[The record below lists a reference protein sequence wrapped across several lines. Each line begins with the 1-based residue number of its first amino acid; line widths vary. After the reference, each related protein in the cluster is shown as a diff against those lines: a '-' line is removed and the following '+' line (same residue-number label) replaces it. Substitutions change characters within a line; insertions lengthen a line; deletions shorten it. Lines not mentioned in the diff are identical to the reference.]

1 MKPTYLVLIR
11 GVYLKLSTTRIS
23 RSTEIKMSSEILE
36 KHSLAQ
42 LLATDE
48 ITLTILPQKKGFF
61 RKHVEYEIKSS
72 KHKSQ
77 VCVYHCINLKLNTY
91 IYITLKKYI
100 TYDIYYRWSVGIL
113 ISWHFLKC

>member
-1 MKPTYLVLIR
+1 MCIPKTKYED
-11 GVYLKLSTTRIS
+11 K
-23 RSTEIKMSSEILE
+23 STEIKMSSEILE

-48 ITLTILPQKKGFF
+48 ITLIILPQKKGFF

-77 VCVYHCINLKLNTY
+77 VCVL
-91 IYITLKKYI
+91 
-100 TYDIYYRWSVGIL
+100 IL
-113 ISWHFLKC
+113 LYKFKIEYLFILL

>member
-1 MKPTYLVLIR
+1 MCIPKTKYED
-11 GVYLKLSTTRIS
+11 K
-23 RSTEIKMSSEILE
+23 STEIKMSSEILE

-48 ITLTILPQKKGFF
+48 ITLIILPQKKGFF

-77 VCVYHCINLKLNTY
+77 VCILLYKFKIECLFISLK
-91 IYITLKKYI
+91 I
-100 TYDIYYRWSVGIL
+100 D
-113 ISWHFLKC
+113 

>member
-1 MKPTYLVLIR
+1 MCIPKTKYED
-11 GVYLKLSTTRIS
+11 K
-23 RSTEIKMSSEILE
+23 STEIKMSSEILE

-48 ITLTILPQKKGFF
+48 ITLIILPQKKGFF

-77 VCVYHCINLKLNTY
+77 VCT
-91 IYITLKKYI
+91 
-100 TYDIYYRWSVGIL
+100 IL
-113 ISWHFLKC
+113 YKFKIEYLFILL

>member
-1 MKPTYLVLIR
+1 MCRYFFRETDVPSFNKGCIPKTKYDED
-11 GVYLKLSTTRIS
+11 K
-23 RSTEIKMSSEILE
+23 STEIKMSSEILE

-77 VCVYHCINLKLNTY
+77 VCT
-91 IYITLKKYI
+91 TA
-100 TYDIYYRWSVGIL
+100 
-113 ISWHFLKC
+113 